1 MADNVNIQESPP
13 EVQFAGVNRWLRE
26 NLFSSTGSAILTF
39 VSIGALIGLFRSIIG
54 FFISPERE
62 WTAITYNLRLYMVQ
76 AYPESDFIRVWITI
90 GLVMGLLGLTWG
102 FNSVNEK
109 SSLKSTGTTL
119 MKVFSSLFLLVL
131 IAPTSVVIDK
141 VEGTV
146 AEVFQQEL
154 RIYLLAVLAGLILV
168 SYFIR
173 TKLAS
178 QEVSK
183 DYLNI
188 GYVGLLVVS
197 IWLIK
202 VPTVTFDSSNVRI
215 EPDPLL
221 PLAAST
227 KNPWTALYL
236 LLVVTFFIGRYL
248 NSKNLTSF
256 KRILPVSWL
265 LTPLV
270 VVTWIYRKPDF
281 TLSQITTLDLPVI
294 LGFSAIGYLVINYLN
309 SEKLMQYQRY
319 FVYGSLIIAVV
330 VFSLPVLRQLKLLFF
345 LLWILISVAPTIA
358 NSKESARSLFIV
370 WSVAITILILLMRG
384 GTSETLIVVPG
395 SSIYGGFALTWVLAF
410 FGIAI
415 SFPFGVM
422 LALGRTS
429 SLPIIRIICTA
440 IIELVRSVPFITWL
454 FFGSVM
460 LTFFLPAGVEFDEV
474 VRAVVVTSIFSAAYL
489 AENVRGG
496 LQSISKGQFEAAD
509 AVGLSTLQRISLIVM
524 PQALRAVIPPI
535 VSQVISLF
543 KDTSLVAI
551 VGLFDLLYIGSKVIP
566 NQSQGAN
573 FLGTIQENILFC
585 AVFYWIFTYSF
596 ARRSMK
602 IEKRLG
608 LGER

>member
-1 MADNVNIQESPP
+1 MSDNINTQESPP

-26 NLFSSTGSAILTF
+26 NLFSSTGSSILTF
-39 VSIGALIGLFRSIIG
+39 LSIGVIIGLFRSIIG

-90 GLVMGLLGLTWG
+90 GVVMGLLGLTWG
-102 FNSVNEK
+102 FNSISEK
-109 SSLKSTGTTL
+109 VSLKSTSTSL
-119 MKVFSSLFLLVL
+119 MKLFSSLFLLVL
-131 IAPTSVVIDK
+131 IAPSSVVVDK
-141 VEGTV
+141 VEGTQV
-146 AEVFQQEL
+146 EVFQQSL
-154 RIYLLAVLAGLILV
+154 RLYLLGIFGILLLL
-168 SYFIR
+168 SYLVR
-173 TKLAS
+173 TKLS
-178 QEVSK
+178 NQEASK
-183 DYLNI
+183 DYLNLF
-188 GYVGLLVVS
+188 YVGLLVVTLW
-197 IWLIK
+197 IIK
-202 VPTVTFDSSNVRI
+202 VPTVTFDSSNVRLD
-215 EPDPLL
+215 PDPLM
-221 PLAAST
+221 PLATST
-227 KNPWTALYL
+227 KTPWTYLYVL
-236 LLVVTFFIGRYL
+236 LIATFFIGKYL
-248 NSKNLTSF
+248 NSKNVSVV
-256 KRILPVSWL
+256 KRVLPVSWL

-281 TLSQITTLDLPVI
+281 TLTQIATLDLPVI
-294 LGFSAIGYLVINYLN
+294 LGFSVVGYLVINYLN

-319 FVYGSLIIAVV
+319 FIYGSLLISVI
-330 VFSLPVLRQLKLLFF
+330 VFTLPVLGQLKLLFF
-345 LLWILISVAPTIA
+345 LLWILISVAPTVA

-370 WSVAITILILLMRG
+370 WTVAIAILILLMRG
-384 GTSETLIVVPG
+384 GSSDSLIVVPG

-429 SLPIIRIICTA
+429 TFPIIRIICTA
-440 IIELVRSVPFITWL
+440 LIELVRSVPFITWL

-460 LTFFLPAGVEFDEV
+460 LTFFLPSGVEFDEV

-585 AVFYWIFTYSF
+585 AIFYWLFTYSF

>member
-154 RIYLLAVLAGLILV
+154 RIYLLAVFAGLILV

-256 KRILPVSWL
+256 KRILPVSWF

-309 SEKLMQYQRY
+309 SEKLIQYQRY

-585 AVFYWIFTYSF
+585 AIFYWIFTYSF

>member
-188 GYVGLLVVS
+188 GYIGLLVVS

-256 KRILPVSWL
+256 KRILPVSWF

-309 SEKLMQYQRY
+309 SEKLIQYQRY

-585 AVFYWIFTYSF
+585 AIFYWIFTYSF

>member
-1 MADNVNIQESPP
+1 MADDVNIQESPP

-39 VSIGALIGLFRSIIG
+39 ISISALIGLFRSIIG

-102 FNSVNEK
+102 FNSINEK
-109 SSLKSTGTTL
+109 SSLKSTGTTM

-131 IAPTSVVIDK
+131 IAPTSVVVDK

-146 AEVFQQEL
+146 VDVFQQEL
-154 RIYLLAVLAGLILV
+154 RIYLLAILAGLILI

-173 TKLAS
+173 TKLS
-178 QEVSK
+178 TQEISK

-188 GYVGLLVVS
+188 GYIGLLVIS
-197 IWLIK
+197 IWLIR
-202 VPTVTFDSSNVRI
+202 VPTVTFDSSNVRV

-227 KNPWTALYL
+227 KNPWTALYV

-281 TLSQITTLDLPVI
+281 TVSQITTLDLPVI
-294 LGFSAIGYLVINYLN
+294 LGFSVIGYLVINYLN
-309 SEKLMQYQRY
+309 SEKLIQYQRY
-319 FVYGSLIIAVV
+319 FIYGSLIIAVV

-460 LTFFLPAGVEFDEV
+460 LTFFLPSGVEFDEV

-585 AVFYWIFTYSF
+585 AIFYWIFTYSF

>member
-1 MADNVNIQESPP
+1 MSDNIKTQERPP

-26 NLFSSTGSAILTF
+26 NLFSSTGSSILTF
-39 VSIGALIGLFRSIIG
+39 LSIGVIIGLFRSIIG

-90 GLVMGLLGLTWG
+90 GVVMGLLGLTWG
-102 FNSVNEK
+102 FNSISEK
-109 SSLKSTGTTL
+109 VSLKSTSTSL
-119 MKVFSSLFLLVL
+119 MKLFSSLFLLVL
-131 IAPTSVVIDK
+131 IAPSSVVVDK
-141 VEGTV
+141 VEGTQV
-146 AEVFQQEL
+146 EVFQQSL
-154 RIYLLAVLAGLILV
+154 RLYLLGIFGILLLL
-168 SYFIR
+168 SYLVR
-173 TKLAS
+173 TKLS
-178 QEVSK
+178 NQEASK
-183 DYLNI
+183 DYLNLFYI
-188 GYVGLLVVS
+188 GLLVVTLW
-197 IWLIK
+197 IIK
-202 VPTVTFDSSNVRI
+202 VPTVTFDSSNVRLD
-215 EPDPLL
+215 PDPLM
-221 PLAAST
+221 PLATST
-227 KNPWTALYL
+227 KTPWTYLYIL
-236 LLVVTFFIGRYL
+236 LIATFFIGKYL
-248 NSKNLTSF
+248 NSKNVSVV
-256 KRILPVSWL
+256 KRVLPVSWL

-281 TLSQITTLDLPVI
+281 TLTQIATLDLPVI
-294 LGFSAIGYLVINYLN
+294 LGFSVVGYLVINYLN

-319 FVYGSLIIAVV
+319 FVYGSLLISVI
-330 VFSLPVLRQLKLLFF
+330 VFTLPVLGQLKLLFF
-345 LLWILISVAPTIA
+345 LLWILISVAPTVA

-370 WSVAITILILLMRG
+370 WTVAIAILILLMRG
-384 GTSETLIVVPG
+384 GSSESLIVVPG

-429 SLPIIRIICTA
+429 TFPIIRIICTA
-440 IIELVRSVPFITWL
+440 LIELVRSVPFITWL

-460 LTFFLPAGVEFDEV
+460 LTFFLPSGVEFDEV

-585 AVFYWIFTYSF
+585 AIFYWLFTYSF

>member
-1 MADNVNIQESPP
+1 MSDNINTQERPP
-13 EVQFAGVNRWLRE
+13 EVQFAGVTRWLKE
-26 NLFSSTGSAILTF
+26 NLFSSTGSSILTF
-39 VSIGALIGLFRSIIG
+39 LSIGVIIGLFRSIIG

-90 GLVMGLLGLTWG
+90 GVVMGLLGLTWG
-102 FNSVNEK
+102 FNSISEK
-109 SSLKSTGTTL
+109 VSLKSTSTSL
-119 MKVFSSLFLLVL
+119 MKLFSSLFLLVL
-131 IAPTSVVIDK
+131 IAPSSVVVDK
-141 VEGTV
+141 VEGTQV
-146 AEVFQQEL
+146 EVFQQSL
-154 RIYLLAVLAGLILV
+154 RLYLLGIFGILLLL
-168 SYFIR
+168 SYLVR
-173 TKLAS
+173 TKLS
-178 QEVSK
+178 NQEASK
-183 DYLNI
+183 DYLNLF
-188 GYVGLLVVS
+188 YVGLLVVTLW
-197 IWLIK
+197 IIK
-202 VPTVTFDSSNVRI
+202 VPTVTFDSSNVRLD
-215 EPDPLL
+215 PDPLM
-221 PLAAST
+221 PLATST
-227 KNPWTALYL
+227 KTPWTYLYVL
-236 LLVVTFFIGRYL
+236 LIATFFIGKYL
-248 NSKNLTSF
+248 NSKNVSVV
-256 KRILPVSWL
+256 KRVLPVSWL

-281 TLSQITTLDLPVI
+281 TLTQIATLDLPVI
-294 LGFSAIGYLVINYLN
+294 LGFSVVGYLVINYLN

-319 FVYGSLIIAVV
+319 FVYGSLLISVI
-330 VFSLPVLRQLKLLFF
+330 VFTLPVLGQLKLLFF
-345 LLWILISVAPTIA
+345 LLWILISVAPTVA

-370 WSVAITILILLMRG
+370 WTVAIAILILLMRG
-384 GTSETLIVVPG
+384 GSSESLIVVPG

-429 SLPIIRIICTA
+429 TFPIIRIICTA
-440 IIELVRSVPFITWL
+440 LIELVRSVPFITWL

-460 LTFFLPAGVEFDEV
+460 LTFFLPSGVEFDEV

-585 AVFYWIFTYSF
+585 AIFYWLFTYSF

>member
-1 MADNVNIQESPP
+1 MSDNVNIQESPP
-13 EVQFAGVNRWLRE
+13 EVQFAGINRWLKE

-39 VSIGALIGLFRSIIG
+39 ISIGALIGLFRSIIG

-102 FNSVNEK
+102 FNSINEK

-131 IAPTSVVIDK
+131 IAPTSVVVDK
-141 VEGTV
+141 VEGTIV
-146 AEVFQQEL
+146 EVFQQSL
-154 RIYLLAVLAGLILV
+154 RIYLLAVFAGLLLI

-173 TKLAS
+173 TKLSS
-178 QEVSK
+178 QEISK

-188 GYVGLLVVS
+188 GYVGLLVIS
-197 IWLIK
+197 IWLIR

-236 LLVVTFFIGRYL
+236 LLIVTFFIGRYL
-248 NSKNLTSF
+248 NSKNMTSF

-281 TLSQITTLDLPVI
+281 TFSQITTLDLPVI
-294 LGFSAIGYLVINYLN
+294 VGFSAIGYLVINYLN

-319 FVYGSLIIAVV
+319 FVYGSLVIAVV

-460 LTFFLPAGVEFDEV
+460 LTFFLPSGVEFDEV

-585 AVFYWIFTYSF
+585 AIFYWIFTYSF

>member
-1 MADNVNIQESPP
+1 MADNVNIQENPP

-39 VSIGALIGLFRSIIG
+39 ISIGALIGLFRSIIG

-90 GLVMGLLGLTWG
+90 GLIMGLLGLTWG

-109 SSLKSTGTTL
+109 SSLKLTGTAL

-131 IAPTSVVIDK
+131 IAPSSVVIDK

-146 AEVFQQEL
+146 VEVFQQEL

-168 SYFIR
+168 SYFVR
-173 TKLAS
+173 TKLAR

-188 GYVGLLVVS
+188 GYVGLLVVA

-236 LLVVTFFIGRYL
+236 LLVLSFFIGRYL

-281 TLSQITTLDLPVI
+281 TLSQITTLDLPVV

-585 AVFYWIFTYSF
+585 AIFYWIFTYSF

>member
-154 RIYLLAVLAGLILV
+154 RIYLLAVFAGLILV

-330 VFSLPVLRQLKLLFF
+330 VFSLPVIRQLKLLFF

-585 AVFYWIFTYSF
+585 AIFYWIFTYSF

>member
-154 RIYLLAVLAGLILV
+154 RIYLLAVFAGLILV

-281 TLSQITTLDLPVI
+281 TLSQITTVDLPVI
-294 LGFSAIGYLVINYLN
+294 LGFSAIGYFVINYLN

-585 AVFYWIFTYSF
+585 AIFYWIFTYSF

>member
-154 RIYLLAVLAGLILV
+154 RIYLLAVFAGLILV

-265 LTPLV
+265 LTPLI

-281 TLSQITTLDLPVI
+281 TLSQITTVDLPVI
-294 LGFSAIGYLVINYLN
+294 LGFSALGYLVINYLN

-395 SSIYGGFALTWVLAF
+395 SSIYGGFALTWGLAF

-585 AVFYWIFTYSF
+585 AIFYWIFTYSF

>member
-1 MADNVNIQESPP
+1 MSEDIDLQESPP

-26 NLFSSTGSAILTF
+26 NLFSSTGSSILTF
-39 VSIGALIGLFRSIIG
+39 VSIAAIGGLFRSIIG

-76 AYPESDFIRVWITI
+76 AYPESDFGRVWITV
-90 GLVMGLLGLTWG
+90 GLVIGLLGLTWG
-102 FNSVNEK
+102 FNTVNEK
-109 SSLKSTGTTL
+109 VLVKSIFTNL
-119 MKVFSSLFLLVL
+119 LKVFASLTLLVI
-131 IAPTSVVIDK
+131 IAPTNVVIDK
-141 VEGTV
+141 VEGTT
-146 AEVFQQEL
+146 AEVLQSSL
-154 RIYLLAVLAGLILV
+154 RYYLVGVFLVATLV
-168 SYFIR
+168 SFLVR
-173 TKLAS
+173 TRFYKQSVL
-178 QEVSK
+178 K
-183 DYLNI
+183 DYVSLF
-188 GYVGLLVVS
+188 YVGLLVLAV
-197 IWLIK
+197 WLIR

-227 KNPWTALYL
+227 KTPWTALYVL
-236 LLVVTFFIGRYL
+236 LIGMFLIGRIL
-248 NSKNLTSF
+248 NSRKVTLL
-256 KRILPVSWL
+256 KRVIPVSWL
-265 LTPLV
+265 LTPLI

-281 TLSQITTLDLPVI
+281 TLGQIASIDLPLIV
-294 LGFSAIGYLVINYLN
+294 GFSLVGYLAINYLN
-309 SEKLMQYQRY
+309 TESLAKYQRY
-319 FVYGSLIIAVV
+319 IVYGTLLLSVFVYT
-330 VFSLPVLRQLKLLFF
+330 LPLMRQVKLLLF
-345 LLWILISVAPTIA
+345 LFWILVTVAPTIA
-358 NSKESARSLFIV
+358 NSKETARSLFIT
-370 WSVAITILILLMRG
+370 WTVATAIIVLLMRG
-384 GTSETLIVVPG
+384 GTSESLIVVPG
-395 SSIYGGFALTWVLAF
+395 SSIYGGFALTWLLAF

-429 SLPIIRIICTA
+429 TFPIIRIICTA

-460 LTFFLPAGVEFDEV
+460 LTLFLPKGVEFDEV
-474 VRAVVVTSIFSAAYL
+474 VRAIVVTSIFSASYL

-496 LQSISKGQFEAAD
+496 LQSINKGQFEAAD
-509 AVGLSTLQRISLIVM
+509 AVGLSTVQRITLIIM

-585 AVFYWIFTYSF
+585 AIFYWIFTYSF

>member
-1 MADNVNIQESPP
+1 MADNVNIEESPP

-281 TLSQITTLDLPVI
+281 TLSQITTVDFPVI

-474 VRAVVVTSIFSAAYL
+474 VRAIVVTSIFSAAYL

-585 AVFYWIFTYSF
+585 AIFYCIFTYSF

>member
-109 SSLKSTGTTL
+109 SSLKSTGTNL

-585 AVFYWIFTYSF
+585 AIFYWIFTYSF

>member
-1 MADNVNIQESPP
+1 MSDNVNIQESPP
-13 EVQFAGVNRWLRE
+13 EVQFAGINRWLKE

-39 VSIGALIGLFRSIIG
+39 ISIGALIGLFRSIIG

-102 FNSVNEK
+102 FNSINEK

-131 IAPTSVVIDK
+131 IAPTSVVVDK
-141 VEGTV
+141 VEGTIV
-146 AEVFQQEL
+146 EVFQQSL
-154 RIYLLAVLAGLILV
+154 RIYLLAVFAGLLLI

-173 TKLAS
+173 TKLSS
-178 QEVSK
+178 QEISK

-188 GYVGLLVVS
+188 GYVGLLVIS
-197 IWLIK
+197 IWLIR

-248 NSKNLTSF
+248 NSKNMTSF

-281 TLSQITTLDLPVI
+281 TFSQITTLDLPVI
-294 LGFSAIGYLVINYLN
+294 VGFSAIGYLVINYLN

-319 FVYGSLIIAVV
+319 FVYGSLVIAVV

-585 AVFYWIFTYSF
+585 AIFYWIFTYSF

>member
-154 RIYLLAVLAGLILV
+154 RIYLLAVLAGLIFV

-188 GYVGLLVVS
+188 GYVGLLVAS

-585 AVFYWIFTYSF
+585 AIFYWIFTYSF

>member
-146 AEVFQQEL
+146 VDVFQQEL

-474 VRAVVVTSIFSAAYL
+474 VRAIVVTSIFSAAYL

-585 AVFYWIFTYSF
+585 AIFYWIFTYSF

>member
-1 MADNVNIQESPP
+1 MADSVNFQESPP

-26 NLFSSTGSAILTF
+26 NLFSSTGSSILTF
-39 VSIGALIGLFRSIIG
+39 ISIGALVGLFRSIIG

-154 RIYLLAVLAGLILV
+154 RIYLLAVFAGLILV

>member
-1 MADNVNIQESPP
+1 MSDNINTQESPP

-26 NLFSSTGSAILTF
+26 NLFSSTGSSILTF
-39 VSIGALIGLFRSIIG
+39 LSIGVIIGLFRSIIG

-90 GLVMGLLGLTWG
+90 GVVMGLLGLTWG
-102 FNSVNEK
+102 FNSISEK
-109 SSLKSTGTTL
+109 VSLKSTSTSY
-119 MKVFSSLFLLVL
+119 MKLFSSLFLLVL
-131 IAPTSVVIDK
+131 IAPSSVVVDK
-141 VEGTV
+141 VEGTQV
-146 AEVFQQEL
+146 EVFQQSL
-154 RIYLLAVLAGLILV
+154 RLYLLGIFGILLLL
-168 SYFIR
+168 SYLVR
-173 TKLAS
+173 TKLS
-178 QEVSK
+178 NQEASK
-183 DYLNI
+183 DYLNLF
-188 GYVGLLVVS
+188 YVGLLVVTLW
-197 IWLIK
+197 IIK
-202 VPTVTFDSSNVRI
+202 VPTVTFDSSNVRLD
-215 EPDPLL
+215 PDPLM
-221 PLAAST
+221 PLATST
-227 KNPWTALYL
+227 KTPWTYLYVL
-236 LLVVTFFIGRYL
+236 LIATFFIGKYL
-248 NSKNLTSF
+248 NSKNVSVV
-256 KRILPVSWL
+256 KRVLPVSWL

-281 TLSQITTLDLPVI
+281 TLTQIATLDLPVI
-294 LGFSAIGYLVINYLN
+294 LGFSVVGYLVINYLN

-319 FVYGSLIIAVV
+319 FVYGSLLISVI
-330 VFSLPVLRQLKLLFF
+330 VFTLPVLGQLKLLFF
-345 LLWILISVAPTIA
+345 LLWILISVAPTVA

-370 WSVAITILILLMRG
+370 WTVAIAILILLMRG
-384 GTSETLIVVPG
+384 GSSESLIVVPG

-429 SLPIIRIICTA
+429 TFPIIRIICTA
-440 IIELVRSVPFITWL
+440 LIELVRSVPFITWL

-460 LTFFLPAGVEFDEV
+460 LTFFLPSGVEFDEV

-585 AVFYWIFTYSF
+585 AIFYWLFTYSF

>member
-154 RIYLLAVLAGLILV
+154 RIYLLAVLAGLIFV

-319 FVYGSLIIAVV
+319 FVYGSLIISVV

-585 AVFYWIFTYSF
+585 AIFYWIFTYSF